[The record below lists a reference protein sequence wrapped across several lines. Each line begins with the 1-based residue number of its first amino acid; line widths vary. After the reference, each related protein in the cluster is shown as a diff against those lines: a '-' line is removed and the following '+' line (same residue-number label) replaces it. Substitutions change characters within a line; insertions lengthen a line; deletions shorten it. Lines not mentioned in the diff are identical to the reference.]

1 MYVFIS
7 LVVIFNT
14 NALFLSP
21 SLVETIKQST
31 TYIIIEMMKGKQ
43 VKRTKELII
52 TGHGWPSVDQPAS
65 DFTATI
71 SELGKGTKTLL
82 GMKL

>member
-1 MYVFIS
+1 MCIVYVFIS

-31 TYIIIEMMKGKQ
+31 TYINIEMMKGKQ

-52 TGHGWPSVDQPAS
+52 TDHDGQVLTNRPATYKKLRS
-65 DFTATI
+65 DKI
-71 SELGKGTKTLL
+71 R
-82 GMKL
+82 